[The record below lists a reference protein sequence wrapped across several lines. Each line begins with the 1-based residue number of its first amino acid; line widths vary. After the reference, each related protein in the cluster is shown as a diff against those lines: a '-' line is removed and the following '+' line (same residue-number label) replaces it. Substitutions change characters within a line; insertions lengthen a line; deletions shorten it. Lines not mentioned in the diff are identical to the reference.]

1 MNYWALLAVAVIG
14 GLVGFAKFK
23 HDSAKRRTPLK
34 AVDFGELVENQLVVD
49 TLTATEIVN
58 GFKSAEVSGEW
69 IIAKPTAKVAKRF
82 GLTNLPAQVD
92 AEKNFLQL
100 VTTQRGEILKASLI
114 SFSALDE
121 NLAKILPFGQED
133 FVFIDK
139 SRVS

>member
-34 AVDFGELVENQLVVD
+34 TVDFGELVENQLVVD